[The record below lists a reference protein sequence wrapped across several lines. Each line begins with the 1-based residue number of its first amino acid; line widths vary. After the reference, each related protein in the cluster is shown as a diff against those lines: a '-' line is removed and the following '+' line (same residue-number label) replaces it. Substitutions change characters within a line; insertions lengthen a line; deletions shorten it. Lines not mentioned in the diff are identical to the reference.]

1 MKQMTADS
9 EEGRASSRCK
19 CASKHMDSIAE
30 RESLAAASLSH
41 PLTRTQQLHLSSPAA
56 VREQASDARS
66 LRVAGKSEAEA
77 RDDRQTRRDGKHAR
91 GKRGDASSGWQ
102 LCISHTHTGLRVNRG
117 AHKRASRD
125 DSRATTW
132 GKRRRELH
140 HQLLQQQ
147 HGTA

>member
-56 VREQASDARS
+56 VREQASDAACESQGRAKQKRATTGRHDETGSTQEASVGMRAVDGSFAS
-66 LRVAGKSEAEA
+66 L
-77 RDDRQTRRDGKHAR
+77 
-91 GKRGDASSGWQ
+91 
-102 LCISHTHTGLRVNRG
+102 THTGLRVNRG